1 MNQQILISKAQ
12 QIHSEKL
19 QQELLMFLDYLLFR
33 QTQEAKAKTAYTFLN
48 NDIWEGDAPTDLA
61 DNHDHYLYDTT
72 QYPHA

>member
-1 MNQQILISKAQ
+1 MNQQSLISKAQ

-19 QQELLMFLDYLLFR
+19 QQKLLMFLDYLLFR

-61 DNHDHYLYDTT
+61 NNHDHYLYDTT
-72 QYPHA
+72 QYPNA